1 MYKIIL
7 FKWLMTK
14 ILLGIVSGFADS
26 CTSFFFCPISR
37 FSTVRLCYL
46 PQFPITFIK
55 YIFTYHFCHLH
66 ITKVKKKKVP
76 ITHIN
81 VRERS
86 KYTRVTVTKFG
97 RGFTLPTT
105 YTVTKVDGHKAMIS
119 IQIRET
125 GKGDGQW
132 R

>member
-1 MYKIIL
+1 MVNDKNTIRDCFWVWRFLYFLL
-7 FKWLMTK
+7 FLPNFQIFYSET
-14 ILLGIVSGFADS
+14 LLF
-26 CTSFFFCPISR
+26 TPISHHIYK
-37 FSTVRLCYL
+37 VHIHL
-46 PQFPITFIK
+46 PFLSP
-55 YIFTYHFCHLH
+55 TYNQSE
-66 ITKVKKKKVP
+66 KKKVP

-119 IQIRET
+119 I
-125 GKGDGQW
+125 
-132 R
+132 